1 MKFRTRH
8 IQSGFTLMEL
18 MIVIAIIAIIVMLAI
33 PAYQDYSIRA
43 KVGESL
49 AVAAAAKTS
58 VTEACQTDPLLTP
71 SNSNSGYS
79 FTASDYV
86 ASVTIGGSCTAPTVQ
101 MTTKGTGATPDPVLI
116 LTGNF
121 SAGAGRYD
129 WTCARTS
136 GSNKLVPA
144 RCRGT

>member
-1 MKFRTRH
+1 MKSVTH
-8 IQSGFTLMEL
+8 NNQSGFTLIEL

-33 PAYQDYSIRA
+33 PAYQDYATRA

-49 AVAAAAKTS
+49 AVAAVAKIS
-58 VTEACQTDPLLTP
+58 VTESCQTNPLVAP
-71 SNSNSGYS
+71 SNVTSGYS
-79 FTASDYV
+79 FEPSTYV
-86 ASVTIGGSCTAPTVQ
+86 ESVIIGGTCTAPTVQ
-101 MTTKGTGATPDPVLI
+101 MTTKDTGASPDPVLL

-129 WTCARTS
+129 WTCAKQV
-136 GSNKLVPA
+136 GSNTLIPP